1 MEELIFGSLRY
12 IDIARR
18 KLIVVTLQGLK
29 TCGFQGEYS
38 TCDKND
44 IGCTKGWFSLA
55 TESESYKRGRKS
67 TYAIT

>member
-1 MEELIFGSLRY
+1 MEELIFGILRY

-38 TCDKND
+38 TCDH
-44 IGCTKGWFSLA
+44 TKM
-55 TESESYKRGRKS
+55 
-67 TYAIT
+67 I